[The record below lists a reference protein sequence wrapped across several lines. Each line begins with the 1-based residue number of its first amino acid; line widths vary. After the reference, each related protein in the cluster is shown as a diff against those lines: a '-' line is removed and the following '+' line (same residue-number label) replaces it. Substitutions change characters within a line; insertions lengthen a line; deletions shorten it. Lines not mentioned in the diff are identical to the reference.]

1 MKKTQYSS
9 NKLNKIVS
17 ALLNKM
23 NELPDRTEISIS
35 GLVKS
40 IYGFLDYKDDFYCY
54 KDFSLSEKEYFALT
68 RLLLKK
74 ARHCG
79 IRLYSTE
86 DDDIA
91 CGTGLPF
98 HIPFIIEHVRKRTQ
112 NKIITLPEQNDLK
125 HEVEKLHT
133 EISMLVLERDEL
145 RYVECRNLETAYML
159 AVGALE
165 HKAYEAQCKMLRLKR
180 KIEMIQAKLNR
191 QEKIILSQIEQTL
204 DEEFAE
210 YRKKLNEQIEK
221 MNRAIERSHGR
232 VLSEAE
238 TKEFKKLYRAIV
250 KILHPDLHPDLTDA
264 QKRLFQNAV
273 QAYQNGDLETLR
285 LIHTMS
291 EDESPSDDK
300 ADTSTALYRQ
310 KESLEKALAAIKKE
324 ITVIKSEF
332 PYTMKAFLADQR
344 KIEEK
349 KQELNAVI
357 RQYQDM
363 IGYYQERLSKLVR

>member
-1 MKKTQYSS
+1 MKKTHSGKK
-9 NKLNKIVS
+9 KLNNIILSLLDKIDQ
-17 ALLNKM
+17 
-23 NELPDRTEISIS
+23 LPDGTEISIS
-35 GLVKS
+35 GLVNS
-40 IYGFLDYKDDFYCY
+40 IYGFIDYKDDFYNY
-54 KDFSLSEKEYFALT
+54 KDFSLSEKEYFELT

-74 ARHCG
+74 ANHYG
-79 IRLYSTE
+79 IRIYSTE

-98 HIPFIIEHVRKRTQ
+98 HCSFVIKHLRKK
-112 NKIITLPEQNDLK
+112 NNNLLTLPEQNDLK